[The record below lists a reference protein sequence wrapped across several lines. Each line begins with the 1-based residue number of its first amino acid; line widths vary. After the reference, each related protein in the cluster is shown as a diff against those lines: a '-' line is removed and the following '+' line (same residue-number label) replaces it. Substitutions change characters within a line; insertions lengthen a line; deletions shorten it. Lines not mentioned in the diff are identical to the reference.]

1 MNYYIEIKNKL
12 INNEVYCR
20 VKDYSKERNTIITY
34 FEIGKFLNEAGG
46 KYGDHVIDEYS
57 NKLVLE
63 VGKKYTRSVLFRMR
77 KLYLVFSNEKVA
89 PLVRQLALCINNID
103 NI

>member
-1 MNYYIEIKNKL
+1 MDYYVEIKNKL

-20 VKDYSKERNTIITY
+20 VKDYFKERNTIITY

-46 KYGDHVIDEYS
+46 KYGDRIIEEYS

-63 VGKKYTRSVLFRMR
+63 VGKKYNKRTLFRMR
-77 KLYLVFSNEKVA
+77 QFYVIFSNEKVST
-89 PLVRQLALCINNID
+89 VWTQLSWNHISLF
-103 NI
+103 